1 MLAFA
6 HGIDLAEQGLVGRRD
21 AIVPRDGKAEFG
33 AEQLSELLGLIYE
46 SALRPENWSVALAA
60 ICRAFSASH
69 ASLIVRPGSN
79 DEPGGLIVSAAVDRQ
94 VPDTSEP
101 LLHLSPFN
109 GLVPDRVV
117 TVDDILSEADWRG
130 SADYRDWCAAHAV
143 FHVMAVDIQ
152 TRAGSVHGLR
162 ITRGECAPRFSA
174 ADRARCEML
183 VPHLRRLLN
192 LHLLFNQDREVNR
205 VYGQAM
211 AHLMVGA
218 IMLDGQGRVLE
229 CNPVARAIVEL
240 NDGLSIQ
247 DGRLEAAYAA
257 ENRRLQRL
265 LREALE
271 GVGRSLPLRPAEAI
285 SVSRPSGKVSWGIV
299 VQTVSP
305 DRWYEGKHRPCVALF
320 LRDTDSRAA
329 PPVRLAQELFH
340 LTGAET
346 MLAIQLANGLSLKE
360 AAVALNIKRNTARAH
375 LRSIFA
381 KVGVRRQ
388 TELVRIFLNSVVLLG
403 TAD

>member
-1 MLAFA
+1 MASTSQGTISP
-6 HGIDLAEQGLVGRRD
+6 GIGTPSSRGTA
-21 AIVPRDGKAEFG
+21 AAEFG
-33 AEQLSELLGLIYE
+33 AEQLSELLGLVYE
-46 SALRPENWSVALAA
+46 SALQPENWTLALAA
-60 ICRAFSASH
+60 ICRAFDAKY
-69 ASLIVRPGSN
+69 ASLIVRPGAN
-79 DEPGGLIVSAAVDRQ
+79 DQPGGLIVSAAAQRQ
-94 VPDTSEP
+94 VLDTSKP
-101 LLHLSPFN
+101 PLHLSPFN
-109 GLVPDRVV
+109 GLTPDRVV

-130 SADYRDWCAAHAV
+130 SAYYRDWCASHDV

-152 TRAGSVHGLR
+152 TREGSVHGLR
-162 ITRGECAPRFSA
+162 ITRAECAPRFSA

-192 LHLLFNQDREVNR
+192 LHLLLNQDREINR

-229 CNPVARAIVEL
+229 CNAMARAIAEM
-240 NDGLSIQ
+240 NDGLAIQ
-247 DGRLEAAYAA
+247 GGRLEAAFAA

-265 LREALE
+265 VREALE
-271 GVGRSLPLRPAEAI
+271 DVGKSSLLRPAAAI

-299 VQTVSP
+299 VQTVNP
-305 DRWYEGKHRPCVALF
+305 HRGTEGTHRPCVALF
-320 LRDTDSRAA
+320 LRDTDSKAS

-346 MLAIQLANGLSLKE
+346 MLAIQLANGLSMEE

-388 TELVRIFLNSVVLLG
+388 TELVRIFLNSVLLLG